1 MSEQMRARRP
11 VNVLL
16 VDDDEG
22 DAVLIG
28 EALLDEG
35 ESLNLHVVKDGVEAM
50 AFLRHEPPFAQAPRP
65 DLILL
70 DLNMPRKNGYEVM
83 TEMRADMDLC
93 TIPVVILSTS
103 TQERDVQNS
112 YRLQANCFVTKPPS
126 FEQFQH
132 VMQSIRTFWLGIAT
146 LPRSA

>member
-1 MSEQMRARRP
+1 MD
-11 VNVLL
+11 VLL

-28 EALLDEG
+28 EALVGEG
-35 ESLNLHVVKDGVEAM
+35 ESLKLHVVKDGVEAM
-50 AFLRHEPPFAQAPRP
+50 AFLRHEAPFAGAPRP
-65 DLILL
+65 ALILL

-83 TEMRADMDLC
+83 AEVRADPELR

-103 TQERDVQNS
+103 AQDRDVQDS

-126 FEQFQH
+126 FEQFLH
-132 VMQSIRTFWLGIAT
+132 VMQSIRTFWLGVAT
-146 LPRSA
+146 LPPSA